1 MKTLFGTPVNPL
13 VLEVSKDHPLHVS
26 NLKEWYDHAKEQARQ
41 CRSMIRLAK
50 KQGDKRATDKHIT
63 NLYSH
68 KGYMKSIRQYVK
80 YGTWVDN
87 FWGKDQEFRVTWRT
101 L

>member
-13 VLEVSKDHPLHVS
+13 VLKVSKDHPLHIS
-26 NLKEWYDHAKEQARQ
+26 NIREWYDHAQEQASV
-41 CRSMIRLAK
+41 CRSMIRQTK
-50 KQGDKRATDKHIT
+50 KQGDKGAMDKHTT

-68 KGYMKSIRQYVK
+68 EGYMKSIRQYIK

-87 FWGKDQEFRVTWRT
+87 FWGKHQEFRVNWRT